1 MVEVKQFIQSKHLH
15 VLCVVESDLHS
26 PLSRYIRRHPLN
38 TGEVQSILQVP
49 GYKILLP
56 KSWQVH
62 GQARIIIFAK
72 EELQVKIRDIGVH
85 NSDLPTLSMEIGLG
99 REKRT
104 VVNYFYREFT
114 GGVSGLDDTQSQI
127 ERLAR
132 QISIWKSLC

>member
-1 MVEVKQFIQSKHLH
+1 M
-15 VLCVVESDLHS
+15 
-26 PLSRYIRRHPLN
+26 
-38 TGEVQSILQVP
+38 P